1 MSDLAEVRKVARA
14 LEAIAQGL
22 ADLEAAGSGIPA
34 VECNVV
40 RLRGTLRQ
48 LETQFGDLDA
58 VINP

>member
-1 MSDLAEVRKVARA
+1 VSDVAEVRKVARA

-34 VECNVV
+34 VQCNVA

-48 LETQFGDLDA
+48 LEVQFGDLDA